1 MFSLK
6 MKFSLVV
13 LIGFYTD
20 LFVGAD
26 PEQERNTELVPTDEE
41 EDEEQCEGGAKPRK
55 REVEAEHEAEE
66 CNEPRW

>member
-1 MFSLK
+1 

-41 EDEEQCEGGAKPRK
+41 EDEEQCEGGQEQDWKFPD
-55 REVEAEHEAEE
+55 
-66 CNEPRW
+66 PG